1 MARRTSHFFP
11 DLSLSVSARN
21 HSMTSLC
28 LAGFLDKTLLNA
40 VQAIKATCVFRT
52 PHAYWGYRIVRD
64 LLVNSKKA
72 TSMTFEIVRI
82 MMLLLGR

>member
-1 MARRTSHFFP
+1 
-11 DLSLSVSARN
+11 
-21 HSMTSLC
+21 MTSLC

-40 VQAIKATCVFRT
+40 VQAILFQLDMKINSGEAVANQLNTYKATCVFRT

-72 TSMTFEIVRI
+72 TSMTFEIVPVV
-82 MMLLLGR
+82 